1 MASSWIEV
9 VNGALVR
16 LGVPTIISLDDDTK
30 AAQVAKVRLN
40 PCRDTVLRLHPWNCA
55 QQRATLAPEAT
66 APAFGWDAAFP
77 LPVDCLRVLRLEGGV
92 AYEIEG
98 RRILAND
105 EAVDLVYIAAIE
117 DVTRLDTLC
126 AECIAGYLAADLANT
141 LLQNPELYSRMRA
154 AFDEQLRFAKTVDAQ
169 ENDLQRLQLDHYER
183 VRRRSGVWG

>member
-1 MASSWIEV
+1 MATSWIEV

-16 LGVPTIISLDDDTK
+16 LGVPTIISLDDDVK

-55 QQRATLAPEAT
+55 QKRITLAAETT
-66 APAFGWDAAFP
+66 APAFGWDASFP

-92 AYEIEG
+92 PYEIEG
-98 RRILAND
+98 RRILAD
-105 EAVDLVYIAAIE
+105 ADSIDLVYVAAVD

-126 AECIAGYLAADLANT
+126 AECIAAYLAADLANT
-141 LLQNPELYSRMRA
+141 LLQNPELHSRLRA
-154 AFDEQLRFAKTVDAQ
+154 AFDEQFRFAKTVDAQ

-183 VRRRSGVWG
+183 ARRRSGVWG